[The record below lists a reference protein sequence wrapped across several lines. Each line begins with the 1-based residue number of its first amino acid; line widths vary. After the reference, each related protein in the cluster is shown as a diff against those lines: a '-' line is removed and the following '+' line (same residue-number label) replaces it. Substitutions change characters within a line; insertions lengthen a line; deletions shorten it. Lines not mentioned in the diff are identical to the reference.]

1 MSVFISSDKPLC
13 FICILYNID
22 TVAEN
27 YTHRK
32 FKSVVIGLTKSN
44 FSISFLSFP
53 IYCPISLSATT
64 FISKFLTFYI
74 QYSFL
79 KKKKRKKKLLVSLI
93 FRTFRTFAKC
103 MLLLSGQGFKV

>member
-13 FICILYNID
+13 FICILYDID

-53 IYCPISLSATT
+53 IFCPISYNIHIE
-64 FISKFLTFYI
+64 ISYI
-74 QYSFL
+74 LYSIFNILYL
-79 KKKKRKKKLLVSLI
+79 K
-93 FRTFRTFAKC
+93 
-103 MLLLSGQGFKV
+103 